1 MISFLLLTGCGVLGL
16 QSERLATEDT
26 AGDTAPTPGGDLD
39 CGEDVAVFEAH
50 VWEPVMSRQCAVCHV
65 AGGVAG
71 QSAMILEPEDPY
83 KSMMATIPV
92 MDRLLDKPSGTHP
105 DGHGGGDIVAP
116 GTPEYEALAFW
127 EGWAA
132 GVCDLPEE
140 VEQCEPLGRRAR
152 RLSHSEYARTI
163 ADLVG
168 VEIDI
173 SDSLAADVSVEGF
186 SNDAEALV
194 VSSLLADQY
203 RALAEEIADEVS
215 VDALLECNPAE
226 IGATNC
232 AHQFIESFGTRAFR
246 RPIQADELERYATL
260 WRTIADEEDFDEGIR
275 WVLTAMLQSPH
286 FLYRSE
292 LGVQSAGG
300 RFELTAWE
308 QATELSYL
316 FWGTTPD
323 DALLE
328 DAEDGS
334 LDLQAQVDRLSAD
347 PRASEVAADVVSVWL
362 MLDRLQGVSRE
373 GLTDPLR
380 ESMDGE
386 VRALVASVTA
396 EGGTLADL
404 LGAEQTWLDADMAAH
419 YGASETGWVPI
430 ADGGLL
436 SRAAVLTTHGLSLG
450 SGPVQ
455 RGVAVRERLL
465 CEPLSLPPA
474 SLDTSPPP
482 VDPEAS
488 TRERYAQHSDDPLCS
503 GCHELIDPIGF
514 GFEHYDQL
522 GRWRIDDGGH
532 EIDAS
537 GYVDGVTFDGVSGL
551 TDVLLDDPRVRACH
565 VQMWRRWAT
574 GTEACGEDQGD
585 IALTK
590 PLHDVLEEE
599 DFTVRYGASVEGDT
613 LAVGARLVLETLP
626 KDDIGGTSGV
636 ELILTEASR
645 WGTGW
650 CSDAEVINHGTE
662 TVTWSVRA
670 TLEGA
675 ITSIWGAVYEEDGAV
690 TVFSGVEWNT
700 ILEAGASTTFGF
712 CGAF

>member
-1 MISFLLLTGCGVLGL
+1 MIALWMLTGCGVPGL
-16 QSERLATEDT
+16 QADKAETEDT
-26 AGDTAPTPGGDLD
+26 AGDPDGALA

-71 QSAMILEPEDPY
+71 QSAMVLDPDDPY

-92 MDRLLDKPSGTHP
+92 MDRLLDKPSGAHP

-116 GTPEYEALAFW
+116 GSPEHEALAFW

-132 GVCDLPEE
+132 GVCDLPEDI
-140 VEQCEPLGRRAR
+140 EQCEPLGRRAR
-152 RLSHSEYARTI
+152 RLSHSEYARTVF
-163 ADLVG
+163 DLVG

-173 SDSLAADVSVEGF
+173 SESLAADVSVEGF

-194 VSSLLADQY
+194 VASLLADQY
-203 RALAEEIADEVS
+203 RALAEDIAGKVD
-215 VDALLECNPAE
+215 VDALLGCNPAE
-226 IGATNC
+226 LGATNC
-232 AHQFIESFGTRAFR
+232 AHQFIEAFGTQAFR
-246 RPIQADELERYATL
+246 RPIKADELERYADL
-260 WRTIADEEDFDEGIR
+260 WRTVADEEDFDEGIR

-292 LGVQSAGG
+292 LGIQSGSG

-316 FWGTTPD
+316 LWGTTPD
-323 DALLE
+323 AALLE
-328 DAEDGS
+328 DAEDGA
-334 LDLQAQVDRLSAD
+334 LDLQAQVERLSAD

-380 ESMDGE
+380 ESMDTE
-386 VRALVASVTA
+386 VRTLVASIA
-396 EGGTLADL
+396 QEGGTLADL
-404 LGAEQTWLDADMAAH
+404 LGADQTWLDAEMAEH
-419 YGASETGWVPI
+419 YGASDTGWVPI
-430 ADGGLL
+430 DDGGLL

-465 CEPLSLPPA
+465 CEPLALPPA

-482 VDPEAS
+482 VDPAAS
-488 TRERYAQHSDDPLCS
+488 TRDRYAQHSDDPLCA

-522 GRWRIDDGGH
+522 GRWRIDDSGH

-537 GYVDGVTFDGVSGL
+537 GAVDGATFDGVSGL
-551 TDVLLDDPRVRACH
+551 TDVLLDDPRVRTCH
-565 VQMWRRWAT
+565 VQMWRRWGT
-574 GTEACGEDQGD
+574 GAEACGEDYGD
-585 IALTK
+585 IALTQ
-590 PLHDVLEEE
+590 PLHDLVGEE
-599 DFTVRYGASVEGDT
+599 DFTVRYGTSVEGDT
-613 LAVGARLVLETLP
+613 LAAGARLVLETLP

-636 ELILTEASR
+636 ELVLTEVSR
-645 WGTGW
+645 WSAGW
-650 CSDAEVINHGTE
+650 CADGEVINHGADP
-662 TVTWSVRA
+662 VTWAVRS
-670 TLEGA
+670 TLEGS
-675 ITSIWGAVYEEDGAV
+675 ITSIWGAVYEEDGAA
-690 TVFSGVEWNT
+690 TVFSGVDWNAS
-700 ILEAGASTTFGF
+700 LEAGGATTFGF